1 MSAFKLGLTGSI
13 GMGKTTTAALF
24 AKHGGLTWCAD
35 AAVHRLYGLGGAA
48 VESISLLVP
57 SALQNGIIDRAI
69 LKSAI
74 ASDVALLSKIEA
86 IIHPLVAKD
95 RAAFLIQHQTGLLV
109 FDVPLLFETGVDKMM
124 DAVVVVTSPPA
135 VQRQR
140 VLARGTMTGADLDL
154 ILAHQMSDVEKQNL
168 ADYVIKTDT
177 LGQAEQLVLQ
187 IIKSPRF
194 KNA

>member
-1 MSAFKLGLTGSI
+1 
-13 GMGKTTTAALF
+13 
-24 AKHGGLTWCAD
+24 
-35 AAVHRLYGLGGAA
+35 
-48 VESISLLVP
+48 
-57 SALQNGIIDRAI
+57 
-69 LKSAI
+69 
-74 ASDVALLSKIEA
+74 
-86 IIHPLVAKD
+86 
-95 RAAFLIQHQTGLLV
+95 
-109 FDVPLLFETGVDKMM
+109 MM